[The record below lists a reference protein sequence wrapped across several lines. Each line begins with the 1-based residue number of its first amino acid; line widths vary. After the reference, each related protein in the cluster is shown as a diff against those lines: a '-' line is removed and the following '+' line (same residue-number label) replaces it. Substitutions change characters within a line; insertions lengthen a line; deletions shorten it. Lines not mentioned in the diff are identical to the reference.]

1 MLHAM
6 RAALAPLVL
15 ILGLALIAACG
26 DDEEAEPRVR
36 VVTTTN
42 IVADWAQNVA
52 GDDVEVFSLLPVGA
66 DPHSYQPGA
75 QDVARISDAD
85 VVFAVGLGLEE
96 SWLVDLV
103 RNAATDPGAIV
114 ELGELID
121 PIEFQDAHAG
131 ESALLEAIAGIV
143 HEVEDGHIPPE
154 QGLIQIG
161 AVLLAMEEGDDPA
174 DVCFYDCHDHADE
187 GVDDGHD
194 HDDEGDDDGHD
205 HDHEGDDDGHDHEG
219 EFVEVLIDI
228 LTHAQAGEIT
238 PAEAIEAIDELVHE
252 MEEDGHEGDDHGHDH
267 GLYDPHFWFD
277 PLRVKVAVDAIAARL
292 AELDPD
298 RGDDYRDAA
307 ASYKA
312 ELDELHGWT
321 AQQVEAVPQER
332 RLLLTSH
339 ESLGYFAAL
348 YGFDVV
354 GVILSTT
361 TEATPSAADLAELA
375 HEIEELGVPAVFGET
390 TVSERLA
397 VTLADETGVALVRL
411 YSGSLGAE
419 GSGAE
424 SYIGMVRANVTSIV
438 DALR

>member
-42 IVADWAQNVA
+42 IVADWAANVG
-52 GDDVEVFSLLPVGA
+52 GDEVEVFSLLPVGA

-103 RNAATDPGAIV
+103 QNAATDPGAIV

-131 ESALLEAIAGIV
+131 ESALLEAIADIV

-161 AVLLAMEEGDDPA
+161 AVLLAMEEGEEDD
-174 DVCFYDCHDHADE
+174 DHDHDHDDE
-187 GVDDGHD
+187 GDDDDHDHDDEGDDDDHDHDDEGDDDDHDHDDEGDDDDHD

-205 HDHEGDDDGHDHEG
+205 HD
-219 EFVEVLIDI
+219 
-228 LTHAQAGEIT
+228 
-238 PAEAIEAIDELVHE
+238 DE
-252 MEEDGHEGDDHGHDH
+252 
-267 GLYDPHFWFD
+267 
-277 PLRVKVAVDAIAARL
+277 RA
-292 AELDPD
+292 
-298 RGDDYRDAA
+298 
-307 ASYKA
+307 
-312 ELDELHGWT
+312 
-321 AQQVEAVPQER
+321 
-332 RLLLTSH
+332 
-339 ESLGYFAAL
+339 
-348 YGFDVV
+348 
-354 GVILSTT
+354 TT
-361 TEATPSAADLAELA
+361 TAT
-375 HEIEELGVPAVFGET
+375 T
-390 TVSERLA
+390 T
-397 VTLADETGVALVRL
+397 TT
-411 YSGSLGAE
+411 
-419 GSGAE
+419 
-424 SYIGMVRANVTSIV
+424 RATTTATTTTTRATTTATTTTTRASSS
-438 DALR
+438 RC

>member
-161 AVLLAMEEGDDPA
+161 AVLLAMEEGDE
-174 DVCFYDCHDHADE
+174 HD
-187 GVDDGHD
+187 DDDDDHDHD
-194 HDDEGDDDGHD
+194 HDDEGDDDDHD
-205 HDHEGDDDGHDHEG
+205 HDDEGDDDGHDHEG